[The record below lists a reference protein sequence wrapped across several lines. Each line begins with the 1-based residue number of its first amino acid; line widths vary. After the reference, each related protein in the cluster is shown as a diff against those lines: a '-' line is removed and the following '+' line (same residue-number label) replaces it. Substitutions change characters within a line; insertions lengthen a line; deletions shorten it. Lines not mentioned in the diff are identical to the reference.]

1 LDTSFA
7 NVRIGILVV
16 DDHSMVR
23 KLLCRLLQAE
33 SDFTVIG
40 EAVNG
45 AQALLK
51 AQELQPDVILLD
63 ISLPDTDGLTMA
75 EKLKGVV
82 PAAEILVVSD
92 YNVGEIEEAFGV
104 GVRGYLLKS
113 DLATELVT
121 AVRTVYKKERYL
133 SVKLRRK

>member
-1 LDTSFA
+1 
-7 NVRIGILVV
+7 
-16 DDHSMVR
+16 MVR

-63 ISLPDTDGLTMA
+63 ISLLDIDGLTMA

-113 DLATELVT
+113 DSATELVT

>member
-1 LDTSFA
+1 MDTSCA
-7 NVRIGILVV
+7 NARIRILVV
-16 DDHSMVR
+16 DDHSVVR

-63 ISLPDTDGLTMA
+63 ISLPDVDGLTMA
-75 EKLKGVV
+75 EKLRDVV

-92 YNVGEIEEAFGV
+92 YNE
-104 GVRGYLLKS
+104 RGNRES
-113 DLATELVT
+113 I
-121 AVRTVYKKERYL
+121 
-133 SVKLRRK
+133 